1 MENQMATQIGK
12 NEHFSYYAS
21 ATNEERKQFKNWL
34 KGVMQTEIVNLTF
47 RKTDGT
53 LRNMKCTLLPKYLPE
68 AVVPVEDKPKRKT
81 SEEAL
86 AVFDL
91 EKNEWRSFRYDSVT
105 EIKFTMSDKD

>member
-1 MENQMATQIGK
+1 MATQIGK
-12 NEHFSYYAS
+12 NEYFSYYAN
-21 ATNEERKQFKNWL
+21 ATNEERNQFRNWL

-68 AVVPVEDKPKRKT
+68 TVAVVEDKPKRKM

>member
-1 MENQMATQIGK
+1 MATQIGK
-12 NEHFSYYAS
+12 NEYFSYYAN

-68 AVVPVEDKPKRKT
+68 TVVPVEDKPKRKT

-105 EIKFTMSDKD
+105 EIKFTLSDKD

>member
-1 MENQMATQIGK
+1 MANQIRK
-12 NEHFSYYAS
+12 NEYFSYYAS

-34 KGVMQTEIVNLTF
+34 KGVMKTEIVNLTF

-68 AVVPVEDKPKRKT
+68 TVAAVEDKPKRKM

>member
-1 MENQMATQIGK
+1 MENQMATQIKK
-12 NEHFSYYAS
+12 NEYFSYYAS
-21 ATNEERKQFKNWL
+21 ATNEERKEFKNWL

-53 LRNMKCTLLPKYLPE
+53 LRNMKCTLLPKFLPE
-68 AVVPVEDKPKRKT
+68 VVVSDKPKRKV
-81 SEEAL
+81 SEDTL

-105 EIKFTMSDKD
+105 EIKFTLGNKD

>member
-1 MENQMATQIGK
+1 MENQMTTQIKK
-12 NEHFSYYAS
+12 NEYFSYYAS
-21 ATNEERKQFKNWL
+21 ATNEERKEFKNWL

-53 LRNMKCTLLPKYLPE
+53 LRNMKCTLLPKFLPE
-68 AVVPVEDKPKRKT
+68 VVVSDKSKRKV
-81 SEEAL
+81 SEDTL

-105 EIKFTMSDKD
+105 EIKFTLGDKD

>member
-1 MENQMATQIGK
+1 MATQIKK
-12 NEHFSYYAS
+12 NEYFSYYAS
-21 ATNEERKQFKNWL
+21 ATNEERKEFKNWL

-53 LRNMKCTLLPKYLPE
+53 LRNMKCTLLPKFLPE
-68 AVVPVEDKPKRKT
+68 VVVSDKPKRKV
-81 SEEAL
+81 SEDTL

-105 EIKFTMSDKD
+105 EIKFTLGNKD

>member
-12 NEHFSYYAS
+12 NEYFSYYAS
-21 ATNEERKQFKNWL
+21 ATNEERKNFKHWL
-34 KGVMQTEIVNLTF
+34 QGVMRTEIVNLTF

-68 AVVPVEDKPKRKT
+68 AVASVENKPKRKM

-105 EIKFTMSDKD
+105 EIKFTLSDKD

>member
-1 MENQMATQIGK
+1 MENQMATQIKK
-12 NEHFSYYAS
+12 NEYFSYYAS
-21 ATNEERKQFKNWL
+21 ATNEERNEFKNWL

-53 LRNMKCTLLPKYLPE
+53 LRNMKCTLLPKFLPE
-68 AVVPVEDKPKRKT
+68 VVASEKPKRKV
-81 SEEAL
+81 SEESL

-105 EIKFTMSDKD
+105 EIKFTLGNKD

>member
-1 MENQMATQIGK
+1 MATQIKK
-12 NEHFSYYAS
+12 NEYFSYYAN

-53 LRNMKCTLLPKYLPE
+53 LRNMRCTLLPKLLPE
-68 AVVPVEDKPKRKT
+68 AIVSDKSKRKV
-81 SEEAL
+81 SEESL

-105 EIKFTMSDKD
+105 EIKFTMSNKD

>member
-12 NEHFSYYAS
+12 NEYFSYYAN
-21 ATNEERKQFKNWL
+21 ATNEERKQFRNWL

-53 LRNMKCTLLPKYLPE
+53 LRNMRCTLLPKFLPE
-68 AVVPVEDKPKRKT
+68 AIVSDKPKRKV
-81 SEEAL
+81 SEESL

-105 EIKFTMSDKD
+105 EIKFTLSDKD

>member
-1 MENQMATQIGK
+1 MENQMATQIKK
-12 NEHFSYYAS
+12 NEYFSYYAS
-21 ATNEERKQFKNWL
+21 ATNEERKEFKNWL

-53 LRNMKCTLLPKYLPE
+53 LRNMRCTLLPKYLPE
-68 AVVPVEDKPKRKT
+68 AIVSDKPKRKV
-81 SEEAL
+81 SEESL

-105 EIKFTMSDKD
+105 EIKFTMGDKD

>member
-12 NEHFSYYAS
+12 NEYFSYYAS
-21 ATNEERKQFKNWL
+21 ATNEERKNFKEWL
-34 KGVMQTEIVNLTF
+34 QGVMRTEIVNLTF

-53 LRNMKCTLLPKYLPE
+53 LRNMKCTLLPKFLPE
-68 AVVPVEDKPKRKT
+68 ATASDKPKRKV
-81 SEEAL
+81 SEDTL

-105 EIKFTMSDKD
+105 EIKFTMGDKD

>member
-1 MENQMATQIGK
+1 MATQIKK
-12 NEHFSYYAS
+12 NEYFSYYAS
-21 ATNEERKQFKNWL
+21 ATNEERKEFKNWL

-53 LRNMKCTLLPKYLPE
+53 LRNMRCTLLPKYLPE
-68 AVVPVEDKPKRKT
+68 AIVSDKPKRKV
-81 SEEAL
+81 SEESL

-105 EIKFTMSDKD
+105 EIKFTMGDKD

>member
-12 NEHFSYYAS
+12 NEYFSYYAN

-68 AVVPVEDKPKRKT
+68 VVASVENKPKRKM